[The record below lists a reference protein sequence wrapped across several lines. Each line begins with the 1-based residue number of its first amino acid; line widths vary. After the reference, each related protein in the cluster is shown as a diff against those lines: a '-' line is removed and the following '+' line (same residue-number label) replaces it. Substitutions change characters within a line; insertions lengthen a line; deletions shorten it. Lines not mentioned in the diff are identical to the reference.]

1 MVYSLREKNII
12 GHFFAPRSEGKLN
25 VHSGYFFFF
34 LKERRRKKERKDN
47 STFTAVACPVLSLA
61 IIKYKSLLK
70 EYFPYCAAN
79 IQVCFTGSQD
89 TLLLRSVVRRT
100 FYILEKDFCLKNFIC
115 WMVMRELC
123 SFLFL
128 NVWAILKCTS
138 DVSKTFIAYPLL
150 SG

>member
-1 MVYSLREKNII
+1 M
-12 GHFFAPRSEGKLN
+12 
-25 VHSGYFFFF
+25 
-34 LKERRRKKERKDN
+34 ERKDN

-115 WMVMRELC
+115 
-123 SFLFL
+123 
-128 NVWAILKCTS
+128 
-138 DVSKTFIAYPLL
+138 
-150 SG
+150 